1 MGFWNKRKALGIH
14 CEGSRVFLAVLEM
27 ESKDRVEP
35 VLLIEGKLPE
45 IFDAYA
51 LKDSGARNDLAD
63 LIADIIEE
71 NDINLRNARF
81 ALNHDAVFVKRSPI
95 LSGDTNKIR
104 EHLRWEAIT
113 ILDAQDEVLVTDF
126 FSVTDWTFS
135 AAIREKVLDLY
146 RDIAKRSG
154 IKKMDVDVPHFGLYN
169 AVDDVKSASDWSYRN
184 KFASYDTLAQGD
196 SFGYVSQLAGYAR
209 AADKKAGGWWVVNK
223 ANGEFKYVKANIHL
237 DEEISKIQNTVDVIK
252 DNTFKRCFEP
262 VPETWRGKETG
273 NMVLNDNC
281 RFCSYKYACFPTLQ
295 EKPAKYSQAKEP
307 RMVSYV
313 HEK

>member
-1 MGFWNKRKALGIH
+1 MIHPAEMALHQYMEDAAAGKTTMSEATINKVADDIKSALQRQFGGGNKRDGFRLRMSNVGRPTCQLWFEKNHPEKALPKPTTFVMNMMLGDIV
-14 CEGSRVFLAVLEM
+14 ESVFKALLTEAGVSYEDNSKVTLKLE
-27 ESKDRVEP
+27 DD
-35 VLLIEGKLPE
+35 E
-45 IFDAYA
+45 I
-51 LKDSGARNDLAD
+51 SGEYDLVID
-63 LIADIIEE
+63 D
-71 NDINLRNARF
+71 
-81 ALNHDAVFVKRSPI
+81 
-95 LSGDTNKIR
+95 
-104 EHLRWEAIT
+104 
-113 ILDAQDEVLVTDF
+113 
-126 FSVTDWTFS
+126 
-135 AAIREKVLDLY
+135 
-146 RDIAKRSG
+146 
-154 IKKMDVDVPHFGLYN
+154 

-184 KFASYDTLAQGD
+184 KFASYESLAQGD

-295 EKPAKYSQAKEP
+295 EKPAKFSQAKEP